1 MTGIPHLDFTLALMS
16 HAVQPFNF
24 GDLEQNIVSNEAI
37 QRLLVACFLG
47 GLVGLEREWKGQSA
61 GLRTN
66 LLICLACAFF
76 TLMSPILAGDN
87 GSNKGQVAANIVQ
100 GIGFLGAGLILHNRN
115 RISGLASA
123 ASIFAVASI
132 GMACG
137 AGLFLPALI
146 ATGIVLVAMAAIGFI
161 EWKVSLKK
169 YSLIYEARGSDETA
183 ILTALLAAMDLEHQR
198 LASVDRDTFGLVH
211 RVSFSHAATRRRHER
226 LRLRLV
232 GEDAIEV
239 LNTYPD
245 SEED

>member
-1 MTGIPHLDFTLALMS
+1 
-16 HAVQPFNF
+16 
-24 GDLEQNIVSNEAI
+24 
-37 QRLLVACFLG
+37 
-47 GLVGLEREWKGQSA
+47 
-61 GLRTN
+61 
-66 LLICLACAFF
+66 LLICLACSFF

-100 GIGFLGAGLILHNRN
+100 GIGFLGAGLILHNKN
-115 RISGLASA
+115 RVSGLASA

-146 ATGIVLVAMAAIGFI
+146 ATVIVLVAMAVIGFV

-169 YSLIYEARGSDETA
+169 YSLIYEARGPDETA
-183 ILTALLAAMDLEHQR
+183 MLTSLLDAMDKEHQR
-198 LASVDRDTFGLVH
+198 LGTVDRDCFGSVH
-211 RVSFSHAATRRRHER
+211 RVSFSHAATKRRHEQLRVR
-226 LRLRLV
+226 LRD
-232 GEDAIEV
+232 EPAIQV

>member
-1 MTGIPHLDFTLALMS
+1 MNAVFQPDAVLAL
-16 HAVQPFNF
+16 VQPFNF

-37 QRLLVACFLG
+37 QRLLVACVLG
-47 GLVGLEREWKGQSA
+47 GVVGLEREWKGQSA

-146 ATGIVLVAMAAIGFI
+146 ATCIVVLAMLAIGFL
-161 EWKVSLKK
+161 EWKISLKK
-169 YSLIYEARGSDETA
+169 YALIYEARGSDETA
-183 ILTALLAAMDLEHQR
+183 ILMACLAAMDLEHQR
-198 LASVDRDTFGLVH
+198 LGQVDRDTFGVLH

-226 LRLRLV
+226 LRTRLA
-232 GEDAIEV
+232 GEDAIQV

>member
-1 MTGIPHLDFTLALMS
+1 MIINPQLDLVFALVT
-16 HAVQPFNF
+16 HVVQPFNF
-24 GDLEQNIVSNEAI
+24 GDLEQNIVSNEAV
-37 QRLLVACFLG
+37 QRLLVACVLG
-47 GLVGLEREWKGQSA
+47 GLIGLEREWKGQSA

-76 TLMSPILAGDN
+76 TLMSPILAGDL

-123 ASIFAVASI
+123 ASIFVVASI

-146 ATGIVLVAMAAIGFI
+146 ATVIVLVAMAAIGFL

-198 LASVDRDTFGLVH
+198 LSSTDRDTFGLVH
-211 RVSFSHAATRRRHER
+211 RVCFSHAATKRRHER
-226 LRLRLV
+226 LRRRLME
-232 GEDAIEV
+232 EDAIEV